1 MKYNDEQILS
11 IDEYEAM
18 AKAYSNALKKHG
30 FVFVKVDNEK
40 NQELIVNVFELL
52 SKIKSCLF
60 LMGGFL
66 NTSTLY
72 SLNERQ
78 IKRLRVIFD
87 YEEPLTNHHYRRDKT
102 SCFLVFI
109 GLESQLLKVL
119 LQLSEESNF
128 EFELKKII
136 NDRLSALSTIFKE
149 TN

>member
-1 MKYNDEQILS
+1 MEYNDEQILS
-11 IDEYEAM
+11 IDEYETM

-30 FVFVKVDNEK
+30 FVFIKIDSEK
-40 NQELIVNVFELL
+40 NQELITKAFELI
-52 SKIKSCLF
+52 SKIKTCLF

-66 NTSTLY
+66 NTSSFY

-78 IKRLRVIFD
+78 IKKLRIIFD
-87 YEEPLTNHHYRRDKT
+87 YEEPLVNHHYRHDKT
-102 SCFLVFI
+102 TCFLIFL

-136 NDRLSALSTIFKE
+136 NDRLTMLANIFKE
-149 TN
+149 K

>member
-1 MKYNDEQILS
+1 MTQP
-11 IDEYEAM
+11 
-18 AKAYSNALKKHG
+18 
-30 FVFVKVDNEK
+30 
-40 NQELIVNVFELL
+40 
-52 SKIKSCLF
+52 
-60 LMGGFL
+60 
-66 NTSTLY
+66 
-72 SLNERQ
+72 SL
-78 IKRLRVIFD
+78 
-87 YEEPLTNHHYRRDKT
+87 NHHYRRDKT